1 MGYGARFAEVMAGP
15 RAQHSAA
22 PWGWALA
29 FPTGFRVGPSERTS
43 IPVHQDDR
51 ATEAGLVAEV
61 LRAPAAES
69 GGVEREIDRLPGG
82 ECDACVD
89 EWWGR

>member
-15 RAQHSAA
+15 CAQHSAA

-29 FPTGFRVGPSERTS
+29 FPTGFRVGPCQGTRM
-43 IPVHQDDR
+43 PVHQDDR
-51 ATEAGLVAEV
+51 ATETGLGAEV
-61 LRAPAAES
+61 LQAPAMES

-82 ECDACVD
+82 ECNACVD
-89 EWWGR
+89 E